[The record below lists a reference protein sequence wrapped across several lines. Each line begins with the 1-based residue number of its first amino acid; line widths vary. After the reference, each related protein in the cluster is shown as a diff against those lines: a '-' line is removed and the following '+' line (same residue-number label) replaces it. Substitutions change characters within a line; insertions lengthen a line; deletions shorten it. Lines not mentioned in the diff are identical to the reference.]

1 MSTEA
6 RMYCRMRCESSWGP
20 IRSVAR
26 ARRRRTCAASGVDNV
41 IIPTNRADV
50 CATVGCGGGGR
61 LAASQFFD
69 LASARARAEQQAEGG
84 SAANSTRIAHDN
96 ERVDHWVADAHRG
109 GHEGNG
115 GHAVTVAT
123 TSSINT
129 IQPPRAANTF
139 APPPQ
144 DPRVAYLEFLHL
156 RPHLGLPGVRGGH
169 RNGA

>member
-6 RMYCRMRCESSWGP
+6 RMYCRMRWDSSWGP
-20 IRSVAR
+20 VRSVPR

-84 SAANSTRIAHDN
+84 GAANSTRIAHDN
-96 ERVDHWVADAHRG
+96 ERVDHWVADAHRP
-109 GHEGNG
+109 GHEGQRRARSTRSNRRARRTRLRPL
-115 GHAVTVAT
+115 HNIQEWRTLS
-123 TSSINT
+123 SSICART
-129 IQPPRAANTF
+129 WASQASVAAIAT
-139 APPPQ
+139 
-144 DPRVAYLEFLHL
+144 
-156 RPHLGLPGVRGGH
+156 VRDV
-169 RNGA
+169 